1 MAKRLKHDIY
11 RALGEYI
18 INRNSILL
26 NEEQLKVAKGYKPI
40 LMKMYR
46 KVSKEKRKR
55 KIKIFIKKI
64 PEYILSFIC
73 ALMYWATIPFDY
85 IGNKADDL
93 RVSYGNNR
101 GYARFSKAQK
111 ELNEYAYNEVLPRLE
126 EKETDDMTDIHQR
139 FLKDKGILREMIKK

>member
-1 MAKRLKHDIY
+1 
-11 RALGEYI
+11 
-18 INRNSILL
+18 
-26 NEEQLKVAKGYKPI
+26 
-40 LMKMYR
+40 
-46 KVSKEKRKR
+46 
-55 KIKIFIKKI
+55 KI